1 MLIVGSDGLLK
12 ISDLIKFDVYA
23 KKNYN
28 VQMEVGTKTKEL
40 LSSID
45 NLGNK
50 RFEEG
55 PTTSFYAECVK
66 YLLTNLP
73 LDNQALIVVNYLHP
87 NLKSKIRGSNSLAI
101 LMETVW
107 NCLGTSAQELFEM
120 KHHSNISELQNQIKL
135 QLTTFALEA
144 SIPEIYKELT
154 IQFNAL
160 PFPDNEGWT
169 LHHV

>member
-1 MLIVGSDGLLK
+1 
-12 ISDLIKFDVYA
+12 
-23 KKNYN
+23 
-28 VQMEVGTKTKEL
+28 MEVGTKAKEL

-107 NCLGTSAQELFEM
+107 NCLRTSAQELFEM
-120 KHHSNISELQNQIKL
+120 KHHSNISELQDQVKL

-144 SIPEIYKELT
+144 NIPEIYKELT
-154 IQFNAL
+154 YY
-160 PFPDNEGWT
+160 P
-169 LHHV
+169 V